1 MSRNVNNTK
10 GSMPIGGNFTVK
22 NNPTGKPASQGSIKY
37 GEDLRGSKG
46 GK

>member
-1 MSRNVNNTK
+1 MNTPK
-10 GSMPIGGNFTVK
+10 QMPVGGNFTVK

-37 GEDLRGSKG
+37 GDDLRATKG